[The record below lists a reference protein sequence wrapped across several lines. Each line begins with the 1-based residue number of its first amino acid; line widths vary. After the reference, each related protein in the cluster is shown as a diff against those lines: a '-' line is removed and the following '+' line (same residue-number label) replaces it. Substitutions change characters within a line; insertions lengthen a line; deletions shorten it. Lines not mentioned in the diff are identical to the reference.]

1 MTFEARDRGIK
12 SEGKILKD
20 VFLLTNCVCSSQT
33 SVFDTNLHLITM
45 LDTHMLFTVW
55 EVRMAN
61 YCMRG
66 PKITSDFFF
75 RFAAEWRG
83 KIPDSGPYC
92 KKLVTIARLTI
103 HIRGSKM
110 GVICRGLWGLRV
122 SLGGTDGGAVV
133 ANRVQGGEDC
143 RKLTANEMPLR
154 GIIGYY

>member
-1 MTFEARDRGIK
+1 
-12 SEGKILKD
+12 
-20 VFLLTNCVCSSQT
+20 
-33 SVFDTNLHLITM
+33 M

-92 KKLVTIARLTI
+92 KKLVTIARLTN

-110 GVICRGLWGLRV
+110 GVICRGLWGDHMVFRGNGRG
-122 SLGGTDGGAVV
+122 SSRRQQSTRGGG
-133 ANRVQGGEDC
+133 
-143 RKLTANEMPLR
+143 L
-154 GIIGYY
+154 

>member
-66 PKITSDFFF
+66 PKITSDFFSALLRNGAEKF
-75 RFAAEWRG
+75 R
-83 KIPDSGPYC
+83 I
-92 KKLVTIARLTI
+92 VV
-103 HIRGSKM
+103 HIVKSWLQSH
-110 GVICRGLWGLRV
+110 V
-122 SLGGTDGGAVV
+122 
-133 ANRVQGGEDC
+133 
-143 RKLTANEMPLR
+143 
-154 GIIGYY
+154 